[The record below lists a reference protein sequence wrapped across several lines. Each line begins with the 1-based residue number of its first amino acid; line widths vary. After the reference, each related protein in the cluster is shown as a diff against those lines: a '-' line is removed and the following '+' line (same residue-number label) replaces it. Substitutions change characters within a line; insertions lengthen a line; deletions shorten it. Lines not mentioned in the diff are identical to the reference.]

1 LALTVIEDGKVV
13 FEGSW
18 RDAEVQVTN
27 EWRSHVA
34 NDRRVYERQPA
45 AVHVKVTAE
54 KRDEPR

>member
-1 LALTVIEDGKVV
+1 VV